1 MKLSVSKKSFR
12 PAEQVFRTFIRSE
25 NLGFQW
31 CGKTG
36 EAPPVADQASLFR
49 GRLPISG
56 YKVSADWLEPAVYPF
71 WGYLRAKSR
80 LTAVTLRNAPAGAI
94 PHTPFTCKGYAAY
107 RPNRRYAAFRHSVH
121 QAARGFSP
129 RRISAIIEQKFRS
142 VPDRRSDCRRSRHVS
157 GIFHDAHCPYPQ

>member
-1 MKLSVSKKSFR
+1 MEGVSRCHEPEPPCLQTGGLGGQKGRRAKPVSSACQKSLFASLSKFSELYKS
-12 PAEQVFRTFIRSE
+12 SE

-31 CGKTG
+31 RREIG

-49 GRLPISG
+49 GRLPNRG
-56 YKVSADWLEPAVYPF
+56 YAVSAVWSEPTVYPF

-107 RPNRRYAAFRHSVH
+107 RPNRRYAAFHLIVLSIRRWYRAFH
-121 QAARGFSP
+121 QG
-129 RRISAIIEQKFRS
+129 
-142 VPDRRSDCRRSRHVS
+142 
-157 GIFHDAHCPYPQ
+157 GLLL